1 MADAREFGTQ
11 ELVSAK
17 YLANIDENID
27 SEVDAQDCQTQS
39 RRSGLEQTVRWLTPL
54 VVVMLVFAAGGI
66 YWLNRAAI
74 ASKAGDL
81 KNRHCAVDLVLWAF
95 GSKQTFNSALSEKLK
110 QAQRDPAYQIEMKP
124 PFKTEF
130 DGADFHNLSE
140 SWNGGQGR

>member
-1 MADAREFGTQ
+1 MADEREFGTQ

-17 YLANIDENID
+17 YLANIEATID
-27 SEVDAQDCQTQS
+27 SEVDEADCPVQP

-54 VVVMLVFAAGGI
+54 VVVMLVSAAGGT
-66 YWLNRAAI
+66 YWLNRASI

-124 PFKTEF
+124 AFKTQF

-140 SWNGGQGR
+140 SWNGGRGR